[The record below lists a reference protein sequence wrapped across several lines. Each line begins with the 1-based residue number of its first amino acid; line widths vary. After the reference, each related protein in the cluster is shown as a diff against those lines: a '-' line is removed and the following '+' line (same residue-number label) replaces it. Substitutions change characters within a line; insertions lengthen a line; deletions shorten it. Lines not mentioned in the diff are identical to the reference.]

1 MVVVGH
7 GCDSDGDGGAHGS
20 AASHG
25 GASDNDGVVDG
36 DSVSD
41 IDGYATDDDGGA
53 APAGA
58 DGDAAAAPAGAY
70 MHTMHSDNHGDDAY
84 SEYDGTTLGGVRY
97 YCYYRN
103 RS

>member
-1 MVVVGH
+1 MVVGH
-7 GCDSDGDGGAHGS
+7 GGDGGG

-41 IDGYATDDDGGA
+41 IDGDATDDDGGA

-70 MHTMHSDNHGDDAY
+70 MHTMHSDIHGDDAY
-84 SEYDGTTLGGVRY
+84 SEYDGTTLGGVRC
-97 YCYYRN
+97 CYY
-103 RS
+103 S